1 MRVRTAVIT
10 ISDSTYRGE
19 REDLSGPAIRAK
31 VEELGWNVR
40 ITRILPDEAA
50 LIEGALRELVADGD
64 VDLILTTG
72 GTGVAPRDVTPEA
85 TRAALD
91 REIPGIGETM
101 RRLGQA
107 KTPRAILSR
116 AVAGLIGRVLVVNLP
131 GSPKGAVESF
141 DAVSGLIPHIVDL
154 ASGRTA
160 HEETSQRS

>member
-1 MRVRTAVIT
+1 MRVRTAVLT
-10 ISDSTYRGE
+10 ISDSSYRGE
-19 REDLSGPAIRAK
+19 REDQSGPAIKAK

-50 LIEGALRELVADGD
+50 VIEGALRELVADGD
-64 VDLILTTG
+64 VDLVLTTG

-101 RRLGQA
+101 RRAGQL

-116 AVAGLIGRVLVVNLP
+116 ATAGLIGKVLVINLP

-141 DAVSGLIPHIVDL
+141 DAISGLVPHIIDL
-154 ASGRTA
+154 ACGRTLH
-160 HEETSQRS
+160 HEPSQPA